1 MLELLLDSTSMQ
13 TIVLTKDGCGTK
25 KTQQANTGCNKFK
38 FEDLYFF
45 VVVSDKLKKHLILLK

>member
-13 TIVLTKDGCGTK
+13 TIVLTKDGCGNK

-38 FEDLYFF
+38 FEDL
-45 VVVSDKLKKHLILLK
+45 

>member
-25 KTQQANTGCNKFK
+25 KNTTSKHRVQQ
-38 FEDLYFF
+38 
-45 VVVSDKLKKHLILLK
+45 I